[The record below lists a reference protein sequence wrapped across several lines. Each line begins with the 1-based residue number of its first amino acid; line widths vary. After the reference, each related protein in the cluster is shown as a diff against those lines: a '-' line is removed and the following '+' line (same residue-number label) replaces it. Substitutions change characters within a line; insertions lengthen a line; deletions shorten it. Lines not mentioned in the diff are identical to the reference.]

1 MMPRVLA
8 LLVVLAGCGDNLE
21 VPFGFDKHTLD
32 PVFRSEGVTVFDVD
46 KDGHLD
52 IVTAEQWHAGPTFSR
67 VHDLREPQMW
77 DPTTAYAHGFL
88 VFHHDVDA
96 DGYSDIVVS
105 TGPGNKLEWCNN
117 PQGRDEHWPCH
128 PVLDVMAG
136 ESPQY
141 VDLFGAGPALLAGV
155 EPGRTLGLLTPGVLD
170 QPWIVQPLS
179 TPDFLPVAQHGLGAV
194 DINGDGK
201 LDVVTGSGWL
211 EQPALP
217 SSAPW
222 PWHPVEICVNSC
234 AHITGFDITGDGLVD
249 LLGAS
254 PHGYGTWWFEQVS
267 GGQFVRHD
275 IDDTVSQNHAAQ
287 LADLDRDGIPELVTG
302 KRWLAH
308 LSGDPGTDD
317 PVVLVIYKLDRATL
331 TWTRIQVDDDS
342 GVGNQFEI
350 VDVDRDGRLDI
361 VTSTKKGLFWF
372 EQR

>member
-1 MMPRVLA
+1 MMRGLA
-8 LLVVLAGCGDNLE
+8 LVAGIAGCGDNLE
-21 VPFGFDKHTLD
+21 VPFGFDKHVLD

-46 KDGHLD
+46 QDGHLD
-52 IVTAEQWHAGPTFSR
+52 IVTGEQWHIGPAFTHAR
-67 VHDLREPQMW
+67 DLRDPQMW
-77 DPTTAYAHGFL
+77 DPTMAYARGFL
-88 VFHHDVDA
+88 VFHQDVDA
-96 DGYSDIVVS
+96 DGYLDLVVS
-105 TGPGNKLEWCNN
+105 HGPGNKLEWCRN
-117 PQGRDEHWPCH
+117 PLGQDEHWACH
-128 PVLDVMAG
+128 PVLGTMAG

-141 VDLFGAGPALLAGV
+141 VDLFGTGPTLLAGV

-170 QPWIVQPLS
+170 QPWTVQPLS
-179 TPDFLPVAQHGLGAV
+179 TPDFLPVAQHGLGTV

-201 LDVVTGSGWL
+201 LDVVTGAGWL
-211 EQPALP
+211 EQPAIAA
-217 SSAPW
+217 SGPW
-222 PWHPVEICVNSC
+222 PWHPVEICLNNC

-254 PHGYGTWWFEQVS
+254 PHGYGAWWWEQVA

-287 LADLDRDGIPELVTG
+287 LADLDRDGVPELVTG

-317 PVVLVIYKLDRATL
+317 PVLLVIYKLDRATM
-331 TWTRIQVDDDS
+331 TWTRLQIDDDS
-342 GVGNQFEI
+342 GVGNQFEV
-350 VDVDRDGRLDI
+350 VDVDRDGKLDI